1 MKHLRIDIFLLLG
14 VLALV
19 GFGIVI
25 IYSSSAAF
33 AQGRGL
39 PDSFYLVNHIKKVII
54 GFIAFLVPALLHFT
68 APLSLTEVAFLIAVG
83 CGSAVALYVLRSSPE
98 QRQHYWFR

>member
-1 MKHLRIDIFLLLG
+1 MKRLRIDIFLMLG

-19 GFGIVI
+19 GLGIVI

-33 AQGRGL
+33 AQSRGL

-54 GFIAFLVPALLHFT
+54 GFIAFLIGISVPYKTWEKVSRPVMYLAAALL
-68 APLSLTEVAFLIAVG
+68 LVVAVIV
-83 CGSAVALYVLRSSPE
+83 VLVRIIQGRNPV
-98 QRQHYWFR
+98 